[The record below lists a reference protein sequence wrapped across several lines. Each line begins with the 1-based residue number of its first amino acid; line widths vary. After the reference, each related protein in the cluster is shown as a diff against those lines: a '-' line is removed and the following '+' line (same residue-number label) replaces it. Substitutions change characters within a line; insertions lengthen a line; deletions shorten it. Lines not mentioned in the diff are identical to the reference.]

1 LSCLMQFYC
10 QSRFLVDQG
19 VDTCDQVCD
28 IGLAELLSKKSLSVM
43 PQLLILDAEAFDL
56 LACVR

>member
-1 LSCLMQFYC
+1 MQFYC